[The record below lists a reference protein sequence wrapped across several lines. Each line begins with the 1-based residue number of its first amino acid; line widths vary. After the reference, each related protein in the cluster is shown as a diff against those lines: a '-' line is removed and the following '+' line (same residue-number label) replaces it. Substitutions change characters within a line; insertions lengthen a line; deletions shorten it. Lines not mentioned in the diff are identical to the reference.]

1 MKIVGFQKLS
11 LVDFPKKVSC
21 VIFTEGC
28 NYRCPFCYNSS
39 LVYDKR
45 ADQYE
50 EEEILEYLD
59 KRKNI
64 LDAVVISGGEP
75 TLQKDLIKFIKKIRK
90 LPVLIKLDTNGTNPD
105 ILEKLINEKLI
116 DYVAMDIKNSFDKY
130 LLTTGVENARLDN
143 IRKSIEILK
152 RKEIDY
158 EFRTTIVK
166 EFHTKEDIKKIK
178 ENIDDSKYYLQNFSD
193 NENVYY
199 AGLHAFD
206 DCELL
211 DIKNNVSGV
220 TIRGITLDRKEEEI
234 NVPC

>member
-39 LVYDKR
+39 LVYDKSNVV
-45 ADQYE
+45 YE
-50 EEEILEYLD
+50 EEEILSYLE
-59 KRKNI
+59 KRKNV

-75 TLQKDLIKFIKKIRK
+75 TLQKDLEKFIKKLRK
-90 LPVLIKLDTNGTNPD
+90 LPILIKLDTNGTNPE

-143 IRKSIEILK
+143 IRRSIAILK
-152 RKEIDY
+152 ENKVDY
-158 EFRTTIVK
+158 EFRTTVVK
-166 EFHTKEDIKKIK
+166 EFHTKEDIRKIK
-178 ENIDDSKYYLQNFSD
+178 ESIDDSKYYLQNFSD
-193 NENVYY
+193 NDNVYY
-199 AGLHAFD
+199 TGLHAFD

-211 DIKNNVSGV
+211 DIEKNVKGV
-220 TIRGITLDRKEEEI
+220 TIRGITHQKKEEEI